1 MPVSAN
7 NTILSCFLLFLLI
20 IDLYFLTSANIAQ
33 ILNPIAELVLPIGII
48 SKKAKGEIEIH
59 LITAEAKIGKC
70 SI

>member
-7 NTILSCFLLFLLI
+7 NTILSCFLLLLI

-59 LITAEAKIGKC
+59 LITAEAKIRKC

>member
-48 SKKAKGEIEIH
+48 SKKAEIEIH
-59 LITAEAKIGKC
+59 LITAEAKIRKC

>member
-59 LITAEAKIGKC
+59 LITAEAKIRNC

>member
-33 ILNPIAELVLPIGII
+33 ILNPIAELVLPKGII

-59 LITAEAKIGKC
+59 LITAEAKIRKC